1 MDRSHNDL
9 NDREMTIAKQA
20 SPLLGTLAGTNNF
33 RTDFV
38 ASSEFREQP
47 FLV

>member
-9 NDREMTIAKQA
+9 NDREMTLARRA
-20 SPLLGTLAGTNNF
+20 SPFAGTLAGTNNF

-38 ASSEFREQP
+38 ESSDFREQP
-47 FLV
+47 FVV